1 MLYLILAIVSSA
13 MISIVMR
20 LSEGKVRGRLTM
32 LAVNYLMCLLLA
44 GFYTGFESVFLSG
57 VSLWGTLGMGA
68 VNGFL
73 YLMGFV
79 LLQLNIR
86 KNGVVLSSTF
96 MKLGLLVPMVV
107 SVLFF
112 GEVPAL
118 SQVVGFFLAVTAIV
132 LVNAEKDSTETTFKL
147 GLILLLLAGGGGDAM
162 AKIFEE
168 LGNAALS
175 EQYLFYSF
183 LIAFALCALLAVFKK
198 ESPGKKEVL
207 FGLLIGIP
215 NYYSARFLLRS
226 VEHLDAVLVY
236 PTYSVATILVVTL
249 AGVCFFKERLK
260 KRQWLALGIILAAL
274 VLLNL

>member
-13 MISIVMR
+13 MIAIVMR
-20 LSEGKVRGRLTM
+20 LSEGRVKGRLTM
-32 LAVNYLMCLLLA
+32 LAVNYLTCLLLA
-44 GFYTGFESVFLSG
+44 GCYTGLEDLFPAGSDLS
-57 VSLWGTLGMGA
+57 GTLGMGA

-79 LLQLNIR
+79 LLQVNIR

-112 GEVPAL
+112 GEMPGGL
-118 SQVVGFFLAVTAIV
+118 QIVGFLLAVTAIV
-132 LVNAEKDSTETTFKL
+132 LVNAGKEESTTTFKL

-168 LGNAALS
+168 LGNGALS

-183 LIAFALCALLAVFKK
+183 LMALVLCALLAVWKK
-198 ESPGKKEVL
+198 EALGGKEL
-207 FGLLIGIP
+207 LYGFLIGIP
-215 NYYSARFLLRS
+215 NYYSARFLLRA
-226 VEHLDAVLVY
+226 VERLDGVLVY

-249 AGVCFFKERLK
+249 AGVCFFRERLA
-260 KRQWLALGIILAAL
+260 KRQWLVLGIILIAL
-274 VLLNL
+274 ALLNL

>member
-13 MISIVMR
+13 MIAIVMR
-20 LSEGKVRGRLTM
+20 LSEGKTHGRLTM
-32 LAVNYLMCLLLA
+32 LAVNYLVCLLLA
-44 GFYTGFESVFLSG
+44 GFYTGFENVFPAG
-57 VSLWGTLGMGA
+57 VPLWGAAGMGA
-68 VNGFL
+68 MNGFL
-73 YLMGFV
+73 YLMGFL

-112 GEVPAL
+112 GEMPAL
-118 SQVVGFFLAVTAIV
+118 FQVMGFVLAIAAILLINVGDGESSAG
-132 LVNAEKDSTETTFKL
+132 FKL

-168 LGNAALS
+168 LGDAALA

-183 LIAFALCALLAVFKK
+183 LTALVLCAGMVVWKR
-198 ESPGKKEVL
+198 ESPGKLDVL

-226 VEHLDAVLVY
+226 VEHLDAVIVY
-236 PTYSVATILVVTL
+236 PTYSVATILAVTL
-249 AGVCFFKERLK
+249 AGVFFFKERLG

-274 VLLNL
+274 VLLNI